1 VRKDFYRSTIKALV
15 VILLLSSLVSFVTP
29 KALAFDGAENKNN
42 KINDRASTNDANGAV
57 SESVVVDAKP
67 ATIDYTSIK
76 NSTGFESAS
85 RTAQPE
91 AAFRQIL
98 RVNLY
103 KSTMV
108 ASVTPAETSAATP
121 KINLNTVSNVTIPMP
136 APQSKQP
143 LTKIPLTVGE
153 KFGLFFKGSFLSIG
167 PYANAAFSGVRGEAF
182 DKDHDPNGDHG
193 NYFADA
199 GTRAARSFAFGA
211 TSKFFERFAY
221 ASIFRQ
227 DPRYHRSEKKGAGA
241 RVGYAVS
248 RVFITEGDKGGNQF
262 NISFLGGGLTAA
274 YISKTWEREER
285 KTTGKVLSKW
295 GNHVLISALSNV
307 LREFLAGQ

>member
-15 VILLLSSLVSFVTP
+15 VMLLLGSFASFITP

-42 KINDRASTNDANGAV
+42 KINGSASTNDTNGTV
-57 SESVVVDAKP
+57 SEPMTVDAKP
-67 ATIDYTSIK
+67 VTMDYASLK
-76 NSTGFESAS
+76 SSTDFESAA
-85 RTAQPE
+85 RTPQPG

-98 RVNLY
+98 RVNLS
-103 KSTMV
+103 KSV
-108 ASVTPAETSAATP
+108 IGANIVSNATP
-121 KINLNTVSNVTIPMP
+121 DASPKVTLNTTSNVTIPMP
-136 APQSKQP
+136 APQSKP

-153 KFGLFFKGSFLSIG
+153 KFGLFFKGSFLSVG

-193 NYFADA
+193 HYFADA

-227 DPRYHRSEKKGAGA
+227 DPRYHRSEKKGTGA

-248 RVFITEGDKGGNQF
+248 RVFITEGDKGGSQF
-262 NISFLGGGLTAA
+262 NVSFLGGGLTAA

-295 GNHVLISALSNV
+295 GNHVLISALSNI

>member
-15 VILLLSSLVSFVTP
+15 VMLLLGSLVSFTTP

-42 KINDRASTNDANGAV
+42 KINDRASTTNANETV
-57 SESVVVDAKP
+57 SEPGTADAKP
-67 ATIDYTSIK
+67 VPVDYAPRK
-76 NSTGFESAS
+76 NSMDFESAA
-85 RTAQPE
+85 RTPQPG

-98 RVNLY
+98 RVNLN
-103 KSTMV
+103 KSV
-108 ASVTPAETSAATP
+108 IGANVVPDATP
-121 KINLNTVSNVTIPMP
+121 NATPDLTPNATVPMP

-153 KFGLFFKGSFLSIG
+153 KFGLFFKSSFLSIG
-167 PYANAAFSGVRGEAF
+167 AYGNAVFSGVRGEAF

-221 ASIFRQ
+221 ASIFKQ

-262 NISFLGGGLTAA
+262 NVSFLGGGLTAA

-295 GNHVLISALSNV
+295 GNHVLITALSNV
-307 LREFLAGQ
+307 VREFLAGQ